1 MDDLSKKQIIEIWD
15 EHIKANH
22 FVTDHNGHLV
32 NNIDNS
38 RSEAIEVIKVI
49 IRDFI
54 SEDITIYEFKAA
66 LDIFNRH
73 NNLWNFSAKMGQM
86 YFNQLLKSNEQ
97 GIDKLSA
104 LLKSVIAEPKDL
116 KDALKKIDELEKF
129 TNGIFL
135 VAEDKR
141 KVPYPGS
148 VGYFLS
154 YFWQV
159 HNPTKWPI
167 VYSSLINGFRE
178 IGIWKDQT
186 SQKATYDFFF
196 NLNEKIKDVL
206 KEHSLKNISN
216 WDIEHTFWNFK
227 YSNIININ
235 AAYEFEEAPSLKES
249 KTPSPIEKIV
259 VEEKLAVEE
268 KIVSKQSPVQPIAS
282 TNQSVK
288 FDVYDYLIPKVA
300 RLFEYSQIDCQLD
313 PALYEPIVSEAFK
326 QLDFEISIL
335 PQGVRKNPYCVVKFR
350 EENLAFIIDTKL
362 DSTEYFNT
370 TDDRALKEA
379 INDHCSDLNREGYKK
394 VGFMLVCSS
403 FESNHNAFINYISWN
418 TDIKKMM
425 FLTSDALLYLLAFK
439 IKDKLKLAAVIERL
453 VSLSLLVTPQTVIN
467 EFESNL

>member
-1 MDDLSKKQIIEIWD
+1 MDELSKKQLIEIWD

-22 FVTDHNGHLV
+22 FVTDNNGHLV

-38 RSEAIEVIKVI
+38 RLEAIEVIKVI

-54 SEDITIYEFKAA
+54 NEDITIYEFKAA

-97 GIDKLSA
+97 GIDKLAA
-104 LLKSVIAEPKDL
+104 LLKTVIAEPKDL
-116 KDALKKIDELEKF
+116 KDAFKKIEELEKF
-129 TNGIFL
+129 TNAIFL

-159 HNPTKWPI
+159 HNPSKWPI
-167 VYSSLINGFRE
+167 LYSSLINGFRE

-186 SQKATYDFFF
+186 SQKANYDFFY
-196 NLNEKIKDVL
+196 NLNAEIKDVL
-206 KEHSLKNISN
+206 KEHSKKDISN
-216 WDIEHTFWNFK
+216 WDVEHTFWNFK
-227 YSNIININ
+227 YSNIINPNIPVE
-235 AAYEFEEAPSLKES
+235 AEEAPVMNSVKA
-249 KTPSPIEKIV
+249 PSPVEKTF
-259 VEEKLAVEE
+259 VEEVILPKAEPVKPIEAVNQ
-268 KIVSKQSPVQPIAS
+268 VVQ
-282 TNQSVK
+282 

-300 RLFEYSQIDCQLD
+300 RLFEFSQADTKLD
-313 PALYEPIVSEAFK
+313 KALFEPTVAEAFK
-326 QLDFEISIL
+326 QLDFEITIL
-335 PQGVRKNPYCVVKFR
+335 PQGVRKNPYCLVKFR
-350 EENLAFIIDTKL
+350 EENLAFIVDTKL
-362 DSTEYFNT
+362 DSGTYFNT

-379 INDHCSDLNREGYKK
+379 INDHCSDLKREGYKK
-394 VGFMLVCSS
+394 VGFMLVCSA
-403 FESNHNAFINYISWN
+403 FESNHSEFINYISWN

-439 IKDKLKLAAVIERL
+439 IKDKIRLSSLIERL
-453 VSLSLLVTPQTVIN
+453 VSLSILVTPQSVIN
-467 EFESNL
+467 EFESSL